1 MNRTTLNHFSL
12 LFLLFAPF
20 GCAVSFTNSQQ
31 RISPEFRRVY
41 VPAATDNTT
50 SGGNSLRI
58 SRTVRRKL
66 AQNTQFELVPI
77 EEARW
82 GIDIRIVERRIAI
95 TAVEVCTNANRTIA
109 AGAVQCDDPEFQ
121 VRLPQKVADQEGI
134 NMIAEINTV
143 DLRTGQ
149 IIHRSQV
156 DLKGTDAPYWV
167 VADKNG
173 DGARIRTSLTSTRE
187 IHSMRYLENV
197 DAAVERAGEKI
208 AAQVTSMMM
217 SLSAENRHYSPSP

>member
-1 MNRTTLNHFSL
+1 MNRQTLNHFWL
-12 LFLLFAPF
+12 LFLCATPL

-31 RISPEFRRVY
+31 RISPDFRRVY
-41 VPAATDNTT
+41 LPAATDNTT

-58 SRTVRRKL
+58 SRSVRRKL
-66 AQNTQFELVPI
+66 AQNTQFELVSI
-77 EEARW
+77 EDARW
-82 GIDIRIVERRIAI
+82 GIDIRIIERRVAI

-109 AGAVQCDDPEFQ
+109 AGAVQCDDPEFL

-134 NMIAEINTV
+134 NMTAEISTV

-149 IIHRSQV
+149 TVRRSQV
-156 DLKGTDAPYWV
+156 DLKGIDAPYWV

-187 IHSMRYLENV
+187 IHSLRYLENV
-197 DAAVERAGEKI
+197 DAAVERAGERI

-217 SLSAENRHYSPSP
+217 SLSSENQNYTPSP